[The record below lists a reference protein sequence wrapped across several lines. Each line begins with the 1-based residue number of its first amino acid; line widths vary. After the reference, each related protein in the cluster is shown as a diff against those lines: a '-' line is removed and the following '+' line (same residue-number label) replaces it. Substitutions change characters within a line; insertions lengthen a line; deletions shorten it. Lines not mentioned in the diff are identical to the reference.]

1 MKHQA
6 WVLFM
11 TGALLFTMGGCSARR
26 DIQVRSYLQD
36 MPRVDQKRDAGNAG
50 YIMGKPVEDAA
61 EYKKTRKL
69 FIWEFNRKTR
79 VTDTEVD
86 IEETYKSSTPQ
97 PPAPASSAR
106 PARTEQVI
114 KEERTTTTSRIQLPD
129 FDSATY
135 HKEAAASMVEPVSF
149 VDYTIEKN
157 DTLQKISKKFY
168 DSYSKWPKIY
178 DANRDRIDNPNVLK
192 PGVNIRIPLY
202 K

>member
-6 WVLFM
+6 WGLFM
-11 TGALLFTMGGCSARR
+11 TGTLLFTMGGCSARR

-50 YIMGKPVEDAA
+50 YITGQPGEDPA

-86 IEETYKSSTPQ
+86 IEETYRSSAPQ
-97 PPAPASSAR
+97 PRDSSAR

-114 KEERTTTTSRIQLPD
+114 REESTITTERIQLSD

-149 VDYTIEKN
+149 EDYTIEKD
-157 DTLQKISKKFY
+157 DTLQKIAKKFY
-168 DSYSKWPKIY
+168 DSYSQWTKIY

-192 PGVNIRIPLY
+192 PGVTIRVPLY